1 MPDRKQEMSSDR
13 SRELL
18 LLLKDMEQRSR
29 QHAGGL
35 PDQEEA
41 HWLWEGIQ
49 FLISGTTLVA
59 SLKDVREILNFPAVL
74 TPIPGTQPWML
85 GIANIRGTL
94 LPVID
99 LQRFTGGKA
108 IATDKH
114 SRVLVFDHNG
124 VRAGL
129 LVGEVRG
136 MHHFSEDQ
144 HAKPPQLAGPLNS
157 YISEAFHAD
166 GRDWPV
172 FDIGMLMESPD
183 FQKASL

>member
-1 MPDRKQEMSSDR
+1 MSSDR
-13 SRELL
+13 SRELI

-35 PDQEEA
+35 PDQDEA
-41 HWLWEGIQ
+41 HWLWEGVQ
-49 FLISGTTLVA
+49 FLISGASLVA
-59 SLKDVREILNFPAVL
+59 SLKDVREILNFPSVL
-74 TPIPGTQPWML
+74 TPIPGTQTWML

-99 LQRFTGGKA
+99 LQKFMGGKA
-108 IATDKH
+108 IVTDKY
-114 SRVLVFDHNG
+114 SRVLVFDHKG
-124 VRAGL
+124 IRAGL

-136 MHHFSEDQ
+136 MHNFSEDQ
-144 HAKPPQLAGPLNS
+144 RAKPPHLTGPLNS
-157 YISEAFHAD
+157 YISEAFRAD
-166 GRDWPV
+166 DRDWPV

>member
-1 MPDRKQEMSSDR
+1 MSSDR
-13 SRELL
+13 SRELIL
-18 LLLKDMEQRSR
+18 ILKDMEQRSR
-29 QHAGGL
+29 QHAGVV

-49 FLISGTTLVA
+49 FLISGMPLVA

-99 LQRFTGGKA
+99 LQKFMGGQA
-108 IATDKH
+108 IVIDKH

-124 VRAGL
+124 IRVGL
-129 LVGEVRG
+129 LVGDVRG

-144 HAKPPQLAGPLNS
+144 HAETPQLAGQLNN
-157 YISEAFHAD
+157 YISEVFHAD
-166 GRDWPV
+166 GQDWPV
-172 FDIGMLMESPD
+172 FDIGRLMESPD

>member
-1 MPDRKQEMSSDR
+1 MSSDR
-13 SRELL
+13 SRELI

-41 HWLWEGIQ
+41 HWLWEGIL
-49 FLISGTTLVA
+49 FFISGAPLVA

-74 TPIPGTQPWML
+74 TPIPGTQSWML

-99 LQRFTGGKA
+99 LQKFMGGKA
-108 IATDKH
+108 VITDKH

-124 VRAGL
+124 IRAGL

-136 MHHFSEDQ
+136 MRHFSEDQ
-144 HAKPPQLAGPLNS
+144 RVEPPRLAGPLAN
-157 YISEAFHAD
+157 YISEAFQAD
-166 GRDWPV
+166 GQDWPV
-172 FDIGMLMESPD
+172 FGIGLLVESPD

>member
-1 MPDRKQEMSSDR
+1 MSSDR
-13 SRELL
+13 SRELI

-29 QHAGGL
+29 QHAGDL

-41 HWLWEGIQ
+41 HWLWEGIL
-49 FLISGTTLVA
+49 FFVSGTPLVA

-99 LQRFTGGKA
+99 LQKFMGGKA
-108 IATDKH
+108 IVTDKY

-124 VRAGL
+124 IRAGL

-136 MHHFSEDQ
+136 MRHFSEDQ
-144 HAKPPQLAGPLNS
+144 HVEPPRLADPLAN
-157 YISEAFHAD
+157 YISEAFQAD
-166 GRDWPV
+166 GQEWPV
-172 FDIGMLMESPD
+172 FGVGLLMESPD